1 MVVRLLPPRAQ
12 VLSGPAAD
20 VAPKAG
26 PEARPLTSVTPR
38 AAAPRTPATKR
49 GDAMSAV
56 ERSPSFRAEV
66 ARAGFEVVRIPGAPA
81 EILLPVE
88 PGKSGQSWAEYVR
101 RLAKTCSFPAQREVI
116 ASLGAR
122 TAVSSLPLGTDA
134 RPVVGVLCSEPEQL
148 LGGSAESS
156 KALVAELERRGFRA
170 VLVPPRADLLLP
182 SDRVKRWAGIT
193 ALVSK
198 LDGVAGPGGADVHPR
213 LYGQVNR
220 FSVETNYPRD
230 RFEADVAMVALRSDV
245 YMLGICRSHQLWNA
259 ATGGAL
265 VQDVRKEGYS
275 STSQNQDDFGIPMT
289 EPFVVRGKGGAIE
302 IENRVHATPGSR
314 LAKAVGRSSFVTNS
328 FHHQAVARPGAP
340 FRVAGVVHDPV
351 TKKDTIE
358 ATEAS
363 NAITVQWHPE
373 LAKRSS
379 PADRAILDAF
389 ARRTEIFHMV
399 RELRARGEEPTVARL
414 FARMGERTDLAFSA
428 ADHDW
433 VKGDLADRLARAA
446 S

>member
-1 MVVRLLPPRAQ
+1 DAGAAPRA
-12 VLSGPAAD
+12 
-20 VAPKAG
+20 VA
-26 PEARPLTSVTPR
+26 ER
-38 AAAPRTPATKR
+38 APVAPRTPATKR
-49 GDAMSAV
+49 GEQLSAI

-66 ARAGFEVVRIPGAPA
+66 ARVGFEVVRVAGAPA

-88 PGKSGQSWAEYVR
+88 PGKAGQSWGEYVR
-101 RLAKTCSFPAQREVI
+101 RLAKTCSFPEQRDVI
-116 ASLGAR
+116 TELGRVAATTAMPLGAD
-122 TAVSSLPLGTDA
+122 P

-148 LGGSAESS
+148 LSAGEAQSS
-156 KALVAELERRGFRA
+156 RALVAELERRGFRP
-170 VLVPPRADLLLP
+170 VLVPPRADLLLS
-182 SDRVKRWAGIT
+182 SDRVKRWAGLT

-213 LYGQVNR
+213 IYGQLNR

-245 YMLGICRSHQLWNA
+245 FMLGICRSHQLWNA

-302 IENRVHATPGSR
+302 VENRVHTTPGSR

-340 FRVAGVVHDPV
+340 FAVSGVVHDPV
-351 TKKDTIE
+351 TKRDTIE

-379 PADRAILDAF
+379 PADRAILDTF
-389 ARRTEIFHMV
+389 ARRVEIFHIV
-399 RELRARGEEPTVARL
+399 RELRARGEEPTTERVRAQMS
-414 FARMGERTDLAFSA
+414 ARTDLAFTA

-433 VKGDLADRLARAA
+433 VKRDLADRLARSAV
-446 S
+446 